1 LSPSEKEATAALIAE
16 IRDHVLTLGNS
27 KTGDRYLFGGFNTI
41 NPPFQV
47 DGGTGHL
54 LYNGIDMYN
63 PLDPALI
70 AEGNQV
76 IQYEVAHNIKAE
88 VSIPGTQLLGTGEE
102 NIYKILDDFY
112 NDLMSDAPATQLSQY
127 VDKLKGVQGNLLTV
141 ESEIGGWTNRLE
153 LVMTRHDDDQ
163 LNYKTIKSKVEEID
177 QAEAIVKYKMTES
190 IYIASLQIS
199 ADIIQPTLVDF
210 LD

>member
-1 LSPSEKEATAALIAE
+1 
-16 IRDHVLTLGNS
+16 VLTLGNS